1 MPRKRNIHPTPAV
14 PGEPVMNRYL
24 LLTGDNGQT
33 TRTVITREE
42 KINLTMDGIDFHYDR
57 AGGDMFIRLANG
69 QIRPF
74 RGKCPLGSQVYSL
87 LEEILLA
94 ATDYVGL
101 VSENW
106 QHARISR
113 MRAVFEDPPGQ
124 DHFFE
129 VQKYPDYCIRLKPE
143 IKWRIITVRRSD
155 GS

>member
-1 MPRKRNIHPTPAV
+1 MARKKTQRRPPAV
-14 PGEPVMNRYL
+14 PGNPFVRCYLVM
-24 LLTGDNGQT
+24 TGQHGQVKQV
-33 TRTVITREE
+33 VITREE

-74 RGKCPLGSQVYSL
+74 RGKCPLGSEVYSL

-129 VQKYPDYCIRLKPE
+129 VQKYPEYCIRLKPE

>member
-14 PGEPVMNRYL
+14 PGNPFVGCYLVVTGQHQQVKQAVM
-24 LLTGDNGQT
+24 
-33 TRTVITREE
+33 TREE
-42 KINLTMDGIDFHYDR
+42 KVNLTMDGIDFHYDR
-57 AGGDMFIRLANG
+57 ASGDMFIRLANS
-69 QIRPF
+69 QIRHF
-74 RGKCPLGSQVYSL
+74 QGKCPLGSEIYSL
-87 LEEILLA
+87 LEGILLA
-94 ATDYVGL
+94 ANDYVGL